1 MPELQEAKLTRKER
15 ELLDNS
21 LRVSRKKTKINLKGI
36 PARDQCQTPPYA
48 ILPLMSYIPRD
59 WIIWESAASSYGFLG
74 EAFRAIRGQTV
85 IESGLE
91 LDGTDFLKHPPK
103 TAAQVQITNPPYSIK
118 YDWIERSYDNR
129 QPFALLM
136 PFDTWAAA
144 KAQTLFQRY
153 GMNIILLNRRIHFHM
168 PNIGWGH
175 YDENGD
181 PVMTWNERKQKYE
194 HKKSRSDYA
203 VAWFTWGL
211 PYLKEPVTYGYVPL
225 ESSLPA
231 WMVRP
236 EHKSEITQGA
246 KSMQDLL
253 AIRRATDPL
262 QWPAPTQ
269 ERRR

>member
-1 MPELQEAKLTRKER
+1 MLDLQEATLTKKER
-15 ELLDNS
+15 DLLERS
-21 LRVSRKKTKINLKGI
+21 LRQSRKKTKINLKGI

-91 LDGTDFLKHPPK
+91 LDGTDFL
-103 TAAQVQITNPPYSIK
+103 TAPVKDTAQVQITNPPYSIK

-153 GMNIILLNRRIHFHM
+153 GMNIIILNRRIQFHM
-168 PNIGWGH
+168 PNMGWKGK
-175 YDENGD
+175 GA
-181 PVMTWNERKQKYE
+181 
-194 HKKSRSDYA
+194 DYS

-211 PYLKEPVTYGYVPL
+211 PFLKEPVTYGYVPL
-225 ESSLPA
+225 TKHLPE

-236 EHKSEITQGA
+236 EHKSEITKGA
-246 KSMQDLL
+246 RSMQDLL
-253 AIRRATDPL
+253 TIRHAADPL